1 MKRTILVWLMVGTL
15 LLALAQ
21 LSSVE
26 AQEVTPAGE
35 ANTDTYIHVVVTGDT
50 LWDICDSLYG
60 NPWVWPKVWQ
70 LNPHITNPHWI
81 YPGTKLRVYYE
92 VPGSMEALPTIE
104 EVVPEV
110 GVPGEIVP
118 EEVAPTPEAST
129 PAAVPPPPPAP
140 RAPTMTFAD
149 MDQVG
154 FITPFEPQ
162 GVGMIVGEKRQRQLI
177 GSADHVYLKLRKTA
191 GPEVGKRYFIFTT
204 SELITHP
211 VTNKDV
217 GYLNTILGVVEITE
231 IAAEYAKAVVRSSYE
246 TISPGDKLLPY
257 KKRSGEIALQDGTEP
272 REGNII
278 LSKEQTFLIA
288 DKQIVFIDLGAKDDI
303 KAGNRFLVFREP
315 KAEGPFAPKEAKL
328 VLSVEPIGELLVL
341 TVEQET
347 AAAVVT
353 YSLNEFGPGER
364 IRLKLRN

>member
-1 MKRTILVWLMVGTL
+1 MVGTL

-92 VPGSMEALPTIE
+92 VVL
-104 EVVPEV
+104 
-110 GVPGEIVP
+110 VP

-154 FITPFEPQ
+154 FITPFEPM

-204 SELITHP
+204 SEIITHP

-278 LSKEQTFLIA
+278 LSIGQAFLIA
-288 DKQIVFIDLGAKDDI
+288 DQQVVFIDLGEKDDI

-315 KAEGPFAPKEAKL
+315 KAEGTFAPKEEKL